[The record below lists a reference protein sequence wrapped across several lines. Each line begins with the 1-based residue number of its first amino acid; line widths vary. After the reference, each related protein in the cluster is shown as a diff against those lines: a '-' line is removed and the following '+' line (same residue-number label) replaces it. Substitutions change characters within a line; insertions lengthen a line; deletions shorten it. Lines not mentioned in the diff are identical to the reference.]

1 MHKPVLLEKVVE
13 YLDPHA
19 GENFV
24 DCTLGEAG
32 HSLAILEKTKPD
44 GRVLGIDLDWESLKR
59 IPANERLILA
69 HGNFKDLKKIVLE
82 KNFTNISGVLFD
94 LGISSWQLEESGRGF
109 SFRKDEPLNM
119 ILNSSQVVSAQE
131 ILNVWPEESLLEI
144 FQDYGEER
152 FSRKIVQRIV
162 QQRKLAPIKTTF
174 QLVELIK
181 KSIPF
186 SKSRSGK
193 SAYRRGRF
201 DRVAARIFQA
211 LKIAVND
218 ETDNLIHGLEQ
229 SLEILKKEGRLVIIS
244 FHSIEDRI
252 VKRFFKTKEKE
263 GRAKILIKKPITASA
278 AELSVN
284 PRSRSAKLRAA
295 IKI

>member
-1 MHKPVLLEKVVE
+1 
-13 YLDPHA
+13 
-19 GENFV
+19 
-24 DCTLGEAG
+24 
-32 HSLAILEKTKPD
+32 
-44 GRVLGIDLDWESLKR
+44 
-59 IPANERLILA
+59 
-69 HGNFKDLKKIVLE
+69 
-82 KNFTNISGVLFD
+82 
-94 LGISSWQLEESGRGF
+94 
-109 SFRKDEPLNM
+109 M